1 MKQDLKLNTKGLD
14 IYKFNRWKVPC
25 NGYLAYLNLTSV
37 LGPYLLSE
45 QTQKQD
51 SVNCFYYKTEDGYLF
66 IFVSL
71 IDKRNKEVIQKI
83 NEIVRAKPTFESEF
97 KPETD
102 QEITIAR
109 ILYITYNTLTIQ
121 SIAVASE
128 VHKLLVKAEKGKL
141 SSEDNLMFAK
151 LQIIGVDIS
160 EVVQRIFGVDDKKI
174 MFRYADLLRKYLLD
188 DIGRDI
194 K

>member
-14 IYKFNRWKVPC
+14 IYKFNKWKVPC
-25 NGYLAYLNLTSV
+25 NGYMSYLSLTCI

-51 SVNCFYYKTEDGYLF
+51 SVNCFYYRIEGSYLL

-71 IDKRNKEVIQKI
+71 IDQRKKEVIQKI
-83 NEIVRAKPTFESEF
+83 NEIIKSKPTFESEF

-141 SSEDNLMFAK
+141 SDEDNLMFAK
-151 LQIIGVDIS
+151 LQIIGVDIG
-160 EVVQRIFGVDDKKI
+160 EVTQRIFGVDDEKI
-174 MFRYADLLRKYLLD
+174 MFRYADLLSRYLLN
-188 DIGRDI
+188 DIG
-194 K
+194 KNLK